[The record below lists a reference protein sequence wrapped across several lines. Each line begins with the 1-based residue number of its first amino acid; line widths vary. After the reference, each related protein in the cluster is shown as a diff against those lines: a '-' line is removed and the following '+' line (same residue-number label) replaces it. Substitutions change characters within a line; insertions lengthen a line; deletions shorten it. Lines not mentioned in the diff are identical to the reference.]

1 MPSYPRF
8 AVTGLGAVAAG
19 AGSADRLWRVL
30 NAPPAQLA
38 QASVLHPQALPF
50 PFFSAPESSF
60 GPKGRRRNA
69 RDTLSLARLAAREAL
84 ASSGF
89 VPRKD
94 GRLGIAVGTTSG
106 SALHFFD
113 SYSALLVTR
122 EPAHEEM
129 ADFFG
134 CNPALK
140 LAREFHAEGPAATL
154 SNACT
159 SGADAIGA
167 GLDFLRAGMC
177 DAVLCGGADALSLVP
192 HTGFARLMIY
202 SDEPCRPFDAR
213 RKGLNLGEGSGMLL
227 LESEASAR
235 RRGATIRGFIA
246 GYGSACDAHHFTA
259 PHPEARG
266 LALAVDRALAE
277 AGVEASDIAFINAH
291 ATATQENDRTEGK
304 FLASRFPGTPVW
316 ASKAVTGHTLG
327 AAGAL
332 EAIFCLLALEQD
344 TVPASWNFEEPDPET
359 GLVPTL
365 QPMPVSG
372 GLALSTSL
380 GFGGGNATLLLA
392 GARHD

>member
-1 MPSYPRF
+1 M
-8 AVTGLGAVAAG
+8 
-19 AGSADRLWRVL
+19 L
-30 NAPPAQLA
+30 NAPPAQLS
-38 QASVLHPQALPF
+38 QASILHPQALPF
-50 PFFSAPESSF
+50 PFFSAPEASF
-60 GPKGRRRNA
+60 GPDGRRHNA
-69 RDTLSLARLAAREAL
+69 LDTLSLARLATREAL
-84 ASSGF
+84 SSSGF
-89 VPRKD
+89 VPGKD
-94 GRLGIAVGTTSG
+94 GMLGIAVGTTSG

-113 SYSALLVTR
+113 SYAALR
-122 EPAHEEM
+122 ESRTPASEEM
-129 ADFFG
+129 ANFFG
-134 CNPALK
+134 CNPALE
-140 LAREFHAEGPAATL
+140 LAKEFHAEGPTTTL

-167 GLDFLRAGMC
+167 GLDFLRTGMC
-177 DAVLCGGADALSLVP
+177 DAVLCGGADALGLVP

-235 RRGATIRGFIA
+235 RRGARIRGFIA
-246 GYGSACDAHHFTA
+246 GYGSSCDAHHFTA

-277 AGVEASDIAFINAH
+277 AGVEASGIAFVNAH
-291 ATATQENDRTEGK
+291 ATATRENDRTEGK
-304 FLASRFPGTPVW
+304 FLASRFPGKPVW

-327 AAGAL
+327 AAGSL
-332 EAIFCLLALEQD
+332 EAIFCLLALEQG

-365 QPMPVSG
+365 VRTPVSG

-380 GFGGGNATLLLA
+380 GFGGGNAALVLA
-392 GARHD
+392 GADHD

>member
-1 MPSYPRF
+1 MSSSPRF
-8 AVTGLGAVAAG
+8 AVTGIGAVATG
-19 AGSADRLWRVL
+19 VISADGIWRVL

-38 QASVLHPQALPF
+38 QASVLHPQTLPF
-50 PFFSAPESSF
+50 PFFSVPEDAF
-60 GPKGRRRNA
+60 GPEGRRRNA
-69 RDTLSLARLAAREAL
+69 LDTLSLARIATREAL
-84 ASSGF
+84 SSSGF
-89 VPRKD
+89 EPGKD

-113 SYSALLVTR
+113 SYATLRKLR
-122 EPAHEEM
+122 EPDPKELTV
-129 ADFFG
+129 FFG
-134 CNPALK
+134 CNPALE
-140 LAREFHAEGPAATL
+140 LAREFHAEGPVTTL

-235 RRGATIRGFIA
+235 RRDVAIRGFIA

-277 AGVEASDIAFINAH
+277 AGVEASGIAFINAH
-291 ATATQENDRTEGK
+291 ATANRENDRTEGK
-304 FLASRFPGTPVW
+304 FLASRFPGKPVW
-316 ASKAVTGHTLG
+316 ASKAV
-327 AAGAL
+327 
-332 EAIFCLLALEQD
+332 
-344 TVPASWNFEEPDPET
+344 
-359 GLVPTL
+359 
-365 QPMPVSG
+365 
-372 GLALSTSL
+372 
-380 GFGGGNATLLLA
+380 
-392 GARHD
+392 